1 MAVGLEAVMHFSSP
15 SRLRRMCPNQNPL
28 GFSLG
33 KSGLGDPEIKTPP

>member
-1 MAVGLEAVMHFSSP
+1 MAVGLEAVMHFSIP
-15 SRLRRMCPNQNPL
+15 RRMCPNQNAL